1 VKVPRALAGER
12 PSPEQ
17 WRAICLFLL
26 AHSDRKE
33 EGLIISAKLANE
45 AIDWY
50 NEEYPHRE
58 AHWNGSQDRSR
69 SQREQAD

>member
-1 VKVPRALAGER
+1 MKVQRAVVGEH

-58 AHWNGSQDRSR
+58 ALGNGS
-69 SQREQAD
+69 